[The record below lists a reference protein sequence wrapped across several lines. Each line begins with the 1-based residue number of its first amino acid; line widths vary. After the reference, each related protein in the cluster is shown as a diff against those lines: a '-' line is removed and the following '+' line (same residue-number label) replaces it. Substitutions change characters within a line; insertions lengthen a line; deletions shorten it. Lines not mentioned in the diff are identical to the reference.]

1 MHNCLKMMQRLARRR
16 FTPIF
21 NQVICTPLWK
31 NTWIFFSAWKSL
43 NVMQDFAEKQ
53 KETWTE
59 KVLGICFHGI
69 AQAMLWEMLWIF
81 QRKNAYYLFSGLN
94 AFHLKMCWQYAVKQI
109 SCILFL
115 LLCQAFVG
123 SQNFQSKNSSH
134 KKHSLFVSTVLCVM
148 TSAKMYKP

>member
-1 MHNCLKMMQRLARRR
+1 MHNCLKMMQIVARRR
-16 FTPIF
+16 FTPTF

-31 NTWIFFSAWKSL
+31 NTWIFLLPESL
-43 NVMQDFAEKQ
+43 KVMQDFAERQ
-53 KETWTE
+53 NETWTE

-115 LLCQAFVG
+115 LLRQAFVR
-123 SQNFQSKNSSH
+123 SQNFQSQNSSH
-134 KKHSLFVSTVLCVM
+134 KKQSLFVSMVLCVM